1 MSRKRLDSGNEVE
14 LGVGVFQSS
23 PKASRASSKSKTSL
37 KERYQSIGLI
47 AMVIC
52 FIIIGFQMTTN
63 DAYSTKLD
71 NNVITVNKAIDTP
84 APTNH
89 QIEVMIHED
98 DGDVEVDVP
107 DQLPP
112 DLNPNQLTNPQQINN
127 NLKSQTA
134 PQLQGGT
141 TLTIRRTQTNNNDS
155 SSLSIYPH
163 SYSQLIR
170 I

>member
-1 MSRKRLDSGNEVE
+1 MLAKNLQFQAALNMSRKRLDSGNEVE
-14 LGVGVFQSS
+14 LSVGALQSGS
-23 PKASRASSKSKTSL
+23 KSSNVSNTQKSKTSL

-63 DAYSTKLD
+63 DAYSRVQID
-71 NNVITVNKAIDTP
+71 DNVINLDKPIDTP
-84 APTNH
+84 SPTHH

-112 DLNPNQLTNPQQINN
+112 DLRPNQLINP
-127 NLKSQTA
+127 
-134 PQLQGGT
+134 LQHGT

-155 SSLSIYPH
+155 SLSIYIIIIH
-163 SYSQLIR
+163 QNHT
-170 I
+170 